1 MNKIQSIGQWSDI
14 SAALNQNFEV
24 IAAKLSQLDVAA
36 WKALGV
42 YPNKSALEQ
51 AAPSAPAGTYAYVGS
66 GDSYNLYIYDGGWTT
81 EGDALTASQVLI
93 PAFDWKNSMPAA
105 SDDSDGYM
113 TSAHAQL
120 LFSHGSSIMGL
131 SNRVTVVETTAN
143 TAKQGLASANKSI
156 SENNSAVT
164 RHETS
169 INEINSTLAGLTS
182 LSTRCKN
189 VADYVTNAFG
199 GEEVYA
205 SANDAYAAALGMAK
219 HKDRVLMLFTAA
231 GDRGAIMQIYT
242 DKGVRQYLALGA
254 KRYTRLVTGNT
265 ATDWEEIISEVSAVT
280 YDETSGEVR
289 LSAPNGFTLSA
300 NLPIPR
306 IQEQLSKVVGYADTN
321 RGIALASAPKLSA
334 ILDSADGEI
343 VNEEASG
350 KFEVV
355 FVKDKG
361 YFLARQDDT
370 FYTSWGVYDVF
381 STCEYYGTPDVLG
394 VAPAQGRLYNI
405 DDDLYIWTAGTLRR
419 IAETRIE
426 EIAEYIA
433 RDKANVDN
441 AIIELQ
447 TITADM
453 SKKVINS
460 VDVNELDGLTT
471 PVLSALGKADYWLTK
486 TYGNQPLIIGRVFL
500 FEDPFMH
507 KITQIVVSNQILD
520 ENYPNGGHTSESLT
534 VCYRFY
540 GQTNS
545 DVPMKQWTPWKKMY
559 DSGDTKLERA
569 GEFLSK
575 LEIAFG
581 TTDLNVIVD
590 KLAEVANPANGEAYI
605 ALKQE

>member
-1 MNKIQSIGQWSDI
+1 MNKIPTTGQWSDI
-14 SAALNQNFEV
+14 SATLNKNFDI
-24 IAAKLSQLDVAA
+24 IATKLEQLNVAA

-42 YPNKSALEQ
+42 FASKAALEET
-51 AAPSAPAGTYAYVGS
+51 APSAPAGTYAYVGQ
-66 GDSYNLYIYDGGWTT
+66 GDVYKVYVYSGGWTT
-81 EGDALTASQVLI
+81 DGSELTSDKVLI
-93 PAFDWKNSMPAA
+93 PFLDWKNSMPAA

-113 TSAHAQL
+113 TTAHAQL
-120 LFSHGSSIMGL
+120 LYSHSSSIMGL
-131 SNRVTVVETTAN
+131 STRVAVAETTAN
-143 TAKQGLASANKSI
+143 TAKQGLASVNNSI
-156 SENNSAVT
+156 SKNSAAVT

-169 INEINSTLAGLTS
+169 INEINSTLSGLTS

-205 SANDAYAAALGMAK
+205 SANEAYAAALNMAK

-231 GDRGAIMQIYT
+231 GARGAITQVYS
-242 DKGVRQYLALGA
+242 DNGVRQYLAIGA

-265 ATDWEEIISEVSAVT
+265 ATAWEEIISEVSAVA
-280 YDETSGEVR
+280 YDETSGEMR

-350 KFEVV
+350 RFEVV

-370 FYTSWGVYDVF
+370 FYTSWGVYGVF
-381 STCEYYGTPDVLG
+381 ATPEYYGIPDVLG

-405 DDDLYIWTAGTLRR
+405 DDDLYIWTAGTFRR
-419 IAETRIE
+419 IAETRIG
-426 EIAEYIA
+426 EIADI
-433 RDKANVDN
+433 
-441 AIIELQ
+441 
-447 TITADM
+447 
-453 SKKVINS
+453 SKKVIKS

-471 PVLSALGKADYWLTK
+471 IVASSQGNADYWLSSTFA
-486 TYGNQPLIIGRVFL
+486 GLPLIVGRVFM
-500 FEDPFMH
+500 FEDPLRH

-520 ENYPNGGHTSESLT
+520 ENYPNGSHTSESLT

-545 DVPMKQWTPWKKMY
+545 DVPMKQWSPWKKMY
-559 DSGDTKLERA
+559 DSEDKKLERA
-569 GEFLSK
+569 SEFLSK
-575 LEIAFG
+575 LETAFG
-581 TTDLNVIVD
+581 TVDLDTIVN
-590 KLAEVANPANGEAYI
+590 KLAK
-605 ALKQE
+605 LK